1 MKVENGTAYLEGKL
15 TLENV
20 ADMLDV
26 GTKLMGEGVAVFDL
40 SGLQQVDSSALSLL
54 LGWRRAAAASGQA
67 VSFVGLPDSLLGLAK
82 LYGVSDLIEAS

>member
-15 TLENV
+15 TLEN
-20 ADMLDV
+20 AAGLLDV

-54 LGWRRAAAASGQA
+54 LGWRRAAAGQA